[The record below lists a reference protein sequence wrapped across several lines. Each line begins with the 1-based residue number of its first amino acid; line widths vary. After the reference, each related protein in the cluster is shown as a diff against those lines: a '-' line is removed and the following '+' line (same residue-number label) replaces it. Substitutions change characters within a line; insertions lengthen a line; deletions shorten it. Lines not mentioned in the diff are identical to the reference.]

1 MSYDVKLMVKVANL
15 YYKESLNQENIAKRL
30 KMSKYQ
36 VNRILKRALD
46 SGMVQINIID
56 PTVNIS
62 TLEEKLEKKLGLKRA
77 IVVENF
83 GLSELELKSKLG
95 QAAAKYLMEIIKDG
109 DVIGISWGTTIKE
122 VINYLPSKINK
133 SVQVVQIT
141 GGSHQLSVDLNCHDI
156 TRRFSSKFGIEPK
169 LLYAPAIVDSKKM
182 HDMLIQETSIKST
195 FEYFNKLTTAIV
207 GIGAI
212 YPKVK
217 STLLKTGHI
226 GSDDMASLTS
236 SGAVGD
242 VYSHFFD
249 KDGNICS
256 NNLTGR
262 LIAMPV
268 EELLRVPYS
277 VGIAGGELKAEAI
290 LGAARGKY
298 INLLVTDST
307 AADKIIK
314 LIG

>member
-1 MSYDVKLMVKVANL
+1 MPYDVKLMVKVSNL
-15 YYKESLNQENIAKRL
+15 HYKENLNQENIAKRL

-36 VNRILKRALD
+36 VNRILKRALS

-77 IVVENF
+77 IVVGNF
-83 GLSELELKSKLG
+83 GLSDLELKAKLG

-122 VINYLPSKINK
+122 VINFLPSKINR
-133 SVQVVQIT
+133 SVQIVQIT
-141 GGSHQLSVDLNCHDI
+141 GGSNELSVDLNCHDI
-156 TRRFSSKFGIEPK
+156 TSRFSSKFGVEPK

-182 HDMLIQETSIKST
+182 RDMLVKETSIKST

-212 YPKVK
+212 YPKVI

-226 GSDDMASLTS
+226 GRDDMASLKE

-249 KDGNICS
+249 SDGKICKS
-256 NNLTGR
+256 NLTGR

-268 EELLRVPYS
+268 AELLKVPYS
-277 VGIAGGELKAEAI
+277 VGIAGGELKAQAI
-290 LGAARGKY
+290 LGAVRGNY

-307 AADKIIK
+307 AAEKILK
-314 LIG
+314 LI